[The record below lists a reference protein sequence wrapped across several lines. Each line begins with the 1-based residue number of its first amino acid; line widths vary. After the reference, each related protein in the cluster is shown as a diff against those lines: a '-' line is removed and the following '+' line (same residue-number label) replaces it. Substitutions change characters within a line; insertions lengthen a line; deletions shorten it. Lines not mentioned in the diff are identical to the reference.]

1 MGKCNK
7 VRRKRKSNRVEDKL
21 FSKRKST
28 MPPFKDE
35 HVLVSEKLGWKATPD
50 TQAMTDFPS

>member
-50 TQAMTDFPS
+50 T